1 MTMTT
6 TENYSITTIITTAA
20 KKEQLKYNSLQLY
33 SIQPYAIQL
42 STTPITTLTH
52 MLNEIKKEIKFE
64 FQTKFKL

>member
-6 TENYSITTIITTAA
+6 TENYSITTIITTA

-52 MLNEIKKEIKFE
+52 TLNEIKKIRN
-64 FQTKFKL
+64 QIRI